1 MDELWEQ
8 AKAPPET
15 SESSSNGY
23 KINYGAFDGFD
34 LSWHKQCKR
43 AQQKVYKWL
52 ETAAAGKAAGIV
64 LWSKNYGCGKTHLAR
79 AAYVALGAVPT
90 PPWGMRKHGVFI
102 NSDQFFQSIRDSYD
116 AGSPTNLFKEW
127 VNAPYFIMDD
137 FGKEYAA
144 NLDWAREQFYKLL
157 NKIYEE
163 KCLLLTSNL
172 TPGELA
178 GRIGGASMSRLI
190 GMCGREGFVDMS
202 TIPDYRVK
210 RE

>member
-8 AKAPPET
+8 VKPTPET

-23 KINYGAFDGFD
+23 AIDYSAFDGFD
-34 LSWHKQCKR
+34 LSWHKHCKR
-43 AQQKVYKWL
+43 AQQKIFKWL
-52 ETAAAGKAAGIV
+52 ETAATGKAAGIV

-79 AAYVALGAVPT
+79 AAYAALGAVPT
-90 PPWGMRKHGVFI
+90 PPWGMRRHGVFI

-172 TPGELA
+172 APGELA
-178 GRIGGASMSRLI
+178 ERIGGASMSRLI